1 MLNVC
6 VGFRFKTIAKIL
18 FVGLMFVLSTGAQA
32 QTSSQEEQA
41 SKKNSFATALDCTKI
56 EIKIDE
62 QTAPLTATEKSAL
75 IDKAFYESLSR
86 FDRCQTARLS
96 SSTANSGQNSGGS
109 NDGSGS
115 GGGAD
120 QSTASQS
127 LKGEMNDAKIES
139 EAKTENG
146 SVQSV
151 ASQSVK
157 GTLPKQDAQTSME
170 AQSIQEDGGGVS
182 SLKNINVSAL
192 GNGKLPEDIPSVDND
207 SVLEKQIRAAAM
219 AEKDPEI
226 KAKLWNEYRKYKG
239 LSMIRSEKPKGP

>member
-1 MLNVC
+1 MLKV
-6 VGFRFKTIAKIL
+6 IEKIL
-18 FVGLMFVLSTGAQA
+18 FIGLMFVLSAGAQA
-32 QTSSQEEQA
+32 QTSSQEGQA
-41 SKKNSFATALDCTKI
+41 SKDSSFANALDCTKI

-62 QTAPLTATEKSAL
+62 QTVPLTATEKSAL

-96 SSTANSGQNSGGS
+96 SSTANSGKNSGGS
-109 NDGSGS
+109 NDSRGS
-115 GGGAD
+115 GGGTD

-127 LKGEMNDAKIES
+127 LKGEMTDPKIEA
-139 EAKTENG
+139 EAKTEDG

-157 GTLPKQDAQTSME
+157 GTLPKQEAKTAME
-170 AQSIQEDGGGVS
+170 AQSIQEGEEKLS
-182 SLKNINVSAL
+182 SLENIDVSAL

-219 AEKDPEI
+219 TEKDPEI

-239 LSMIRSEKPKGP
+239 LPLIKAEKPKKP